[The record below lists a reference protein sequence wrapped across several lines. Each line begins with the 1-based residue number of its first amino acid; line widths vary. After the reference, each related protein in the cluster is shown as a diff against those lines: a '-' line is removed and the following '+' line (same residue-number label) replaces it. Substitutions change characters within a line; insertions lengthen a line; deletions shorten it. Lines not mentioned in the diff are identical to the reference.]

1 MPASYTPYRHGNR
14 LTFKQGKA
22 ISNLGKSHNDN
33 VIQWPAYVTQYFE
46 IQPAL
51 IRHMHTVRNH
61 CKSVFDNDLEYKKS
75 IMCLALSTTAITD
88 TLESLSTAVKFGRSV
103 STTLLNHQLPSITSP
118 VTTSISQLVR
128 QTACS
133 DLWMWESADRG
144 GLWWGQ
150 NAACR
155 RTHLPSV
162 YASGQ
167 KTLSTYACSDSQPRE
182 PRPASTIYSHRA
194 SGRAGRQLM
203 SCKII
208 VDHAFRPS
216 WSFCCEL
223 SQSREL
229 HRLQSRLLTNSDSY

>member
-51 IRHMHTVRNH
+51 LRHMHTVRNH

-88 TLESLSTAVKFGRSV
+88 TLESLSTAGKFGRSV

-133 DLWMWESADRG
+133 DLWMCESADRG
-144 GLWWGQ
+144 GLWWGKFCRAKCSVQ
-150 NAACR
+150 THAFAKCLCLGPENAIDLRLQWQPA
-155 RTHLPSV
+155 TWTET
-162 YASGQ
+162 GQ
-167 KTLSTYACSDSQPRE
+167 YNIQSSCE
-182 PRPASTIYSHRA
+182 
-194 SGRAGRQLM
+194 RAGRPA
-203 SCKII
+203 
-208 VDHAFRPS
+208 VN
-216 WSFCCEL
+216 EL
-223 SQSREL
+223 QNNRRSRI
-229 HRLQSRLLTNSDSY
+229 